1 MIKYK
6 PKTDD
11 EDREVNLGSVGFK
24 GYPESEKL
32 VFENQK
38 ALSIL
43 IVRKIIFGITR
54 EKFA

>member
-6 PKTDD
+6 SKTDD

-24 GYPESEKL
+24 GYRESEKL

-43 IVRKIIFGITR
+43 IVRKIIFGIPR